1 MADSIVPTQTNL
13 PGVELIYLSDRDVA
27 GIHYRGLARMLDCD
41 VKTVSRAAETV
52 TLEDVVELEI
62 ETPQGL
68 RTVTFLLE
76 SGVIQVLKTIRR
88 SSRIKQETR
97 DNAEDLY
104 DRFAMAGFKLYTMLT
119 VAPEALKEKVDQ
131 HIEEMEILKMRRE
144 VLQLE
149 KDLIDKRDWIVRTLP
164 EPVQQKILGYTT
176 IDRVEYR
183 ERILH
188 NDDVINDGSTI
199 GKGELCR
206 RYGILTR
213 NGKPD
218 YKRLNTILEKLPSD
232 AFGLTVR
239 LQDNQE
245 LLRDWL
251 PKLDRLV
258 DDSERTFFI
267 GE

>member
-1 MADSIVPTQTNL
+1 MGHNIVPTQTNL
-13 PGVELIYLSDRDVA
+13 PGVELIYLNDRDVA
-27 GIHYRGLARMLDCD
+27 GIHYRGLARLLDCD
-41 VKTVSRAAETV
+41 VKTVSNAAETV
-52 TLEDVVELEI
+52 NLEDIIELEI
-62 ETPQGL
+62 QTTQGL
-68 RTVTFLLE
+68 RTVKFLLE
-76 SGVIQVLKTIRR
+76 SGVIQVLKKIRR
-88 SSRIKQETR
+88 SNRIKKETCE
-97 DNAEDLY
+97 NAEDLY
-104 DRFAMAGFKLYTMLT
+104 DRFATAGFKLYAMLK

-131 HIEEMEILKMRRE
+131 YVEDLEILKMRRE

-176 IDRVEYR
+176 IERVEYR
-183 ERILH
+183 DRILH
-188 NDDVINDGSTI
+188 DDDLVNDGSTI

-206 RYGILTR
+206 RYGIVTR

-218 YKRLNTILEKLPSD
+218 YKRLNTILEKMPSD

-258 DDSERTFFI
+258 DDCDRNLYL